1 MNPNNALPLDQ
12 IPWSSLGFWIP
23 TVVGVFLAIWIA
35 VGMFQARSLIRR
47 EFFAYFTSPIA
58 YVVLVVFLGMT
69 GKLFADVLD
78 QLTAT
83 GPRGVEWP
91 VRAIFTDQR
100 FWVIFAALAPLLT
113 MRLFAEERASGT
125 LEVLMTSPLRDWQ
138 LVLAKYFGCLAFFTV
153 IWFPTL
159 LYLPALLGVHVR
171 IPNAAPAF
179 DPASVVFLA
188 GVILSLFSLLLFLPR
203 LGTAGRL
210 VNLVLLALGVAMTAA
225 GAYFHFGS
233 KGPHIITITSQVDP
247 FPVVSLYLGMF
258 ACGAMFLAIGILISS
273 MVRDQLVS
281 AILALAIG
289 IPFLAA
295 GFLGS
300 AAVSPAALP
309 DWFHYVSVPIHME
322 QSFGRGVIDSR
333 PLILYASVTL
343 FCLFMTVRSVEAR
356 RWS

>member
-1 MNPNNALPLDQ
+1 MKPVESPSPWDQ
-12 IPWSSLGFWIP
+12 IPWMTVGTWVPAVLG
-23 TVVGVFLAIWIA
+23 GLLAIYLLI
-35 VGMFQARSLIRR
+35 GLFQARSLIRR

-69 GKLFADVLD
+69 GKLFSDALD

-91 VRAIFTDQR
+91 LRAIFTDQR

-125 LEVLMTSPLRDWQ
+125 LEVLMTSPFRDWQ
-138 LVLAKYFGCLAFFTV
+138 LVLAKYVGCLAFFTV
-153 IWFPTL
+153 IWLPTL
-159 LYLPALLGVHVR
+159 LYLPALLGVHAR
-171 IPNAAPAF
+171 LPAG
-179 DPASVVFLA
+179 PPSGELYSILFLS
-188 GVILSLFSLLLFLPR
+188 GVTLTLFGLLLLLPR
-203 LGTAGRL
+203 LGTTGR
-210 VNLVLLALGVAMTAA
+210 VINLILLAIGV
-225 GAYFHFGS
+225 GLSVFGGIKHFTSG
-233 KGPHIITITSQVDP
+233 GPYLITVTSQVDP
-247 FPVVSLYLGMF
+247 FPVISLYLGMF
-258 ACGAMFLAIGILISS
+258 ASGAMFLAIGILVSS

-300 AAVSPAALP
+300 ATGSGGIP
-309 DWFHYVSVPIHME
+309 DWFRYVSVPIHME

-343 FCLFMTVRSVEAR
+343 FCLLMTVRSVEAR

>member
-1 MNPNNALPLDQ
+1 MKKPFVQALDQ
-12 IPWSSLGFWIP
+12 IPWITLGTWIP
-23 TVVGVFLAIWIA
+23 AILGVLVLVWVI

-69 GKLFADVLD
+69 GKLFSDVLD

-91 VRAIFTDQR
+91 VRSIFTDQR

-113 MRLFAEERASGT
+113 MRLFAEERSSGT

-153 IWFPTL
+153 IWLPTL
-159 LYLPALLGVHVR
+159 VYLPALLGVHVR
-171 IPNAAPAF
+171 TPAVAPNL
-179 DPASVVFLA
+179 DPNSIIFLA
-188 GVILSLFSLLLFLPR
+188 GVVLVLFGLLLLLPR
-203 LGTAGRL
+203 LSTMGRM
-210 VNLVLLALGVAMTAA
+210 VNLFILGI
-225 GAYFHFGS
+225 GAVMAVTGGILHFRAPGAHLIS
-233 KGPHIITITSQVDP
+233 ITSEVDP

-295 GFLGS
+295 GFLGN
-300 AAVSPAALP
+300 VTGPNGLP
-309 DWFHYVSVPIHME
+309 EWFQYVSVPVHME

-343 FCLFMTVRSVEAR
+343 FCLFMTIRSVEAR